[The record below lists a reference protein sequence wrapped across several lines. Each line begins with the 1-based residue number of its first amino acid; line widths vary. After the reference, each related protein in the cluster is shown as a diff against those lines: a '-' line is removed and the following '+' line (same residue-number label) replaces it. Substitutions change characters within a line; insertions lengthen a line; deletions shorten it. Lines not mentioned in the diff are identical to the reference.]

1 MEYRNPEFNEHGT
14 IDCEIEHPD
23 LGWIPF
29 TADPN
34 DVEPLGAEVF
44 NAAKDS
50 AAPYEPAHETDPLTP
65 EQLLAIER
73 AGMICS
79 RLQGRL
85 TLGPE
90 TCAALD
96 ALAADPDTPWAMRET
111 ITGAIEWSRTSQA
124 MDELGYAL
132 GYTADEMDALFR
144 IAMTVRV

>member
-1 MEYRNPEFNEHGT
+1 MEYRNATLTASGAIN
-14 IDCEIEHPD
+14 CEINHPVY
-23 LGWIPF
+23 GWIPF
-29 TADPN
+29 TASPD
-34 DVEPLGAEVF
+34 DVEPIGAEVF

-50 AAPYEPAHETDPLTP
+50 AAPHQPTPETNPLTP

-96 ALAADPDTPWAMRET
+96 ALAADPATPWAMRET

-132 GYTADEMDALFR
+132 GYAADEMDALFR